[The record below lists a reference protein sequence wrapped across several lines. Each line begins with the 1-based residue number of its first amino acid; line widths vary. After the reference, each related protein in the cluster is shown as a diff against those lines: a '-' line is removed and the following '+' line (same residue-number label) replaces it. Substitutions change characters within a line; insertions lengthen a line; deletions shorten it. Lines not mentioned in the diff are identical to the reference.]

1 VVRAVVL
8 AWIPM
13 GILGR
18 LSTLIKSNVNDA
30 IDSMQDPGKG
40 IDQMVRDMDE
50 SAREARSEVARCMAE
65 EKLLQRKIETLSA
78 DGKLWEDRA
87 ASAVRAGDDTL
98 AREALT
104 RKTATEADRGEVA
117 KALQEQSVYVD
128 QLTAGLKALDA
139 RVKDVKLR
147 QGTLRE
153 KARAAKRG
161 TGPGAGTTA
170 FDDFERMSSRI
181 DAVEAEASL
190 GDELTG
196 RTATS
201 VDAERRLREL
211 SEKSTVDDAL
221 AELKKKL
228 GG

>member
-1 VVRAVVL
+1 
-8 AWIPM
+8 M
-13 GILGR
+13 SILGR

-30 IDSMQDPGKG
+30 IDSMQDPGKE

-50 SAREARSEVARCMAE
+50 SARDARGEVARCMGE
-65 EKLLQRKIETLSA
+65 EKRLEKRIEVLGA
-78 DGKLWEDRA
+78 EAKNWEDRA
-87 ASAVRAGDDTL
+87 ATAVRAGDDAL
-98 AREALT
+98 AREALN
-104 RKTATEADRGEVA
+104 RKAASEAERAETA

-128 QLTAGLKALDA
+128 QLAAGLRALDA

-153 KARAAKRG
+153 KARASKRG
-161 TGPGAGTTA
+161 GLGGVGGVGKTSA
-170 FDDFERMSSRI
+170 FDEFERMSSRI
-181 DAVEAEASL
+181 DAVEAEAGL
-190 GDELTG
+190 ADELSG
-196 RTATS
+196 RTAAS
-201 VDAERRLREL
+201 VDAERRLNEL

>member
-1 VVRAVVL
+1 
-8 AWIPM
+8 M

-18 LSTLIKSNVNDA
+18 VSTLIKSNVNDL
-30 IDSMQDPGKG
+30 IDGMQDPGKE
-40 IDQMVRDMDE
+40 IDQMVRDMED
-50 SAREARSEVARCMAE
+50 SAREARGEVARCIAD
-65 EKLLQRKIETLSA
+65 EKRLQNRLETLASEA
-78 DGKLWEDRA
+78 QTWEARA
-87 ASAVRAGDDTL
+87 AAAVRAGDDAL
-98 AREALT
+98 AREALL
-104 RKTATEADRGEVA
+104 RKRGIETEQAESK

-128 QLTAGLKALDA
+128 QLTAGLKALEA

-153 KARAAKRG
+153 KARASKRG
-161 TGPGAGTTA
+161 AGLGGGTTA

-190 GDELTG
+190 GDELGG
-196 RTATS
+196 RTAAALETDRKLAALGGTS
-201 VDAERRLREL
+201 A
-211 SEKSTVDDAL
+211 VDDAL

>member
-1 VVRAVVL
+1 
-8 AWIPM
+8 M
-13 GILGR
+13 GK

-30 IDSMQDPGKG
+30 IDSMQDPGKE
-40 IDQMVRDMDE
+40 IDQMVLDMEE
-50 SAREARSEVARCMAE
+50 STREARSEVARCMAE
-65 EKLLQRKIETLSA
+65 EKRLQKRIETLSA
-78 DGKLWEDRA
+78 EAQTWEDRA
-87 ASAVRAGDDTL
+87 ATAVRSSDDAL
-98 AREALT
+98 AREALA
-104 RKTATEADRGEVA
+104 RKATTEAERAETA

-161 TGPGAGTTA
+161 GGLGAGVGTSA
-170 FDDFERMSSRI
+170 FDEFERMSSRI
-181 DAVEAEASL
+181 EAVEAEASL
-190 GDELTG
+190 GDELAG
-196 RTATS
+196 RTAAS
-201 VDAERRLREL
+201 VDADRRLKAL
-211 SEKSTVDDAL
+211 DEKSTVDDAL